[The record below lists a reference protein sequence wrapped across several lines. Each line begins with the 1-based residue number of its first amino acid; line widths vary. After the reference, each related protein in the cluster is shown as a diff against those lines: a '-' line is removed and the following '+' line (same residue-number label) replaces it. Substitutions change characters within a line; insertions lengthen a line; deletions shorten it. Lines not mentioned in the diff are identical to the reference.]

1 LPNSSSSPAIHRIAP
16 IRQAV
21 GNDIQIIMDSG
32 VRRGSHILK
41 ALALG
46 ADAVSF
52 ARPYI
57 YGLAVGGEAG
67 VSRVIDLMSAEV
79 ERGMG
84 LMGVTSVNQL
94 TSKHIQKVTQ

>member
-1 LPNSSSSPAIHRIAP
+1 MI
-16 IRQAV
+16 
-21 GNDIQIIMDSG
+21 
-32 VRRGSHILK
+32 K

-52 ARPYI
+52 SRPYI

-67 VSRVIDLMSAEV
+67 VTRIVDLLRAEV

-84 LMGVTSVNQL
+84 LMGVTSVKQL
-94 TSKHIQKVTQ
+94 TSKHIEKVSQ